1 MSDSPID
8 PERIAALIDGRL
20 GERERAELLARL
32 ATSSDDDLES
42 VADAVAVA
50 RELEG
55 ENAAAPAAVRRRPSW
70 RRPPGSW
77 LALAAAA
84 VGVVLAPAIWWSTR
98 GQDGAGDPS
107 RFARAITQ
115 AEGGLPAGWD
125 THPWGAT
132 RSAPAGLTP
141 QARAVRVGARMTDL
155 ELAARAGDPRTAELA
170 GDVVALLADV
180 PGSGPATT
188 DYRAVMMADPGGPSE
203 RLTALVER
211 ARMSVTPIFDRDYL
225 EVGAWLEAARLAAS
239 RRDSAFFASRASRDM
254 LERVGNLRSV
264 ASPTRSYLDSV
275 RQVISNNAARDPR
288 TVDRV
293 LAEALAALGS
303 TFAP

>member
-1 MSDSPID
+1 
-8 PERIAALIDGRL
+8 
-20 GERERAELLARL
+20 
-32 ATSSDDDLES
+32 
-42 VADAVAVA
+42 
-50 RELEG
+50 
-55 ENAAAPAAVRRRPSW
+55 
-70 RRPPGSW
+70 
-77 LALAAAA
+77 
-84 VGVVLAPAIWWSTR
+84 
-98 GQDGAGDPS
+98 
-107 RFARAITQ
+107 
-115 AEGGLPAGWD
+115 
-125 THPWGAT
+125 
-132 RSAPAGLTP
+132 
-141 QARAVRVGARMTDL
+141 MTDL